1 MNNNNISTIYALTHC
16 ESCYNRLGIFTG
28 RVNSRLTPAGHQH
41 AEHLAEKLADK
52 KIDLAFVSPLI
63 RTKQTLK
70 HIQKYHPQMKVVV
83 DERLIERDYG
93 KLSRKSKAKYK
104 REHPDLY
111 PLHHRS
117 YEATPPGGE
126 NMIQVEKRVTSFIRD
141 MLEMISKDHIN
152 ILVIAHG
159 NSLRPFRKYFEHLN
173 NDQMMKLRNLRH
185 TIFTYTVKN
194 GGENL

>member
-1 MNNNNISTIYALTHC
+1 
-16 ESCYNRLGIFTG
+16 
-28 RVNSRLTPAGHQH
+28 
-41 AEHLAEKLADK
+41 
-52 KIDLAFVSPLI
+52 
-63 RTKQTLK
+63 
-70 HIQKYHPQMKVVV
+70 
-83 DERLIERDYG
+83 
-93 KLSRKSKAKYK
+93 
-104 REHPDLY
+104 
-111 PLHHRS
+111 
-117 YEATPPGGE
+117 
-126 NMIQVEKRVTSFIRD
+126 MIQVEKRVTSFIRD

>member
-1 MNNNNISTIYALTHC
+1 MTNYTKIYAITHC
-16 ESCYNRLGIFTG
+16 ESCYNKLGIFTG
-28 RVNSRLTPAGHQH
+28 RVNSKLTPAGHEH
-41 AEHLAEKLADK
+41 AKRIAKKLADK
-52 KIDLAFVSPLI
+52 QIDLAFVSPLA
-63 RTKQTLK
+63 RTRETLK

-93 KLSRKSKAKYK
+93 RLSRKSKQKYK

-117 YEATPPGGE
+117 YNIAPPGGE
-126 NMIQVEKRVTSFIRD
+126 NMVEVEKRVLSFVGD
-141 MLEMISKDHIN
+141 MLKIIKKHN
-152 ILVIAHG
+152 VNVLVVAHG

-185 TIFTYTVKN
+185 TIFTYTIMN
-194 GGENL
+194 GGEKL

>member
-1 MNNNNISTIYALTHC
+1 MNNNKSTIYALTHC

-28 RVNSRLTPAGHQH
+28 RVNSKLTPAGHEH
-41 AEHLAEKLADK
+41 AERIAKELAEK
-52 KIDLAFVSPLI
+52 KIDLAFISPLT
-63 RTKQTLK
+63 RTRETLK

-93 KLSRKSKAKYK
+93 ILARKSKQKYK

-117 YEATPPGGE
+117 YNIAPPGGE
-126 NMIQVEKRVTSFIRD
+126 NMVEVEKRVLLFVGD
-141 MLEMISKDHIN
+141 MLKIIKKDN
-152 ILVIAHG
+152 VNVLVVAHG

-185 TIFTYTVKN
+185 TIFTYIVKN
-194 GGENL
+194 GGEKL